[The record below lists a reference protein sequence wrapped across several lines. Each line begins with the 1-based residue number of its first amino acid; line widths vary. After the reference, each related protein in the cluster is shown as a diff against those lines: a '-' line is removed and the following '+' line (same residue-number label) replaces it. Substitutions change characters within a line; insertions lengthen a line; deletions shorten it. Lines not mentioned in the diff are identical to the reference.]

1 MFCNSSDLADS
12 QNLDVA
18 PADVELLAVLG
29 HPVRLRVVELLS
41 EGDAR
46 QRDLLPHLEVTSGT
60 LSRML
65 GELRDAR
72 LIDRLGTGSHAPYR
86 LVLPERTNELID
98 LAVSLG
104 SELSD
109 VFAERAAERV
119 RVDRRRLEVRE
130 AKRSSGS

>member
-1 MFCNSSDLADS
+1 MVCNSSDLADS
-12 QNLDVA
+12 QNLDAA

-29 HPVRLRVVELLS
+29 HPVRLRVIELLS

-46 QRDLLPHLEVTSGT
+46 QRDLLPHLEVTSGS

-72 LIDRLGTGSHAPYR
+72 LIDRLGAGTHAPYR

-98 LAVSLG
+98 LAVLLG

-109 VFAERAAERV
+109 VFVERAT
-119 RVDRRRLEVRE
+119 DRARADRQRLEDRTHGG
-130 AKRSSGS
+130 AD